1 VKVFVAGASGVV
13 GRHLIPQLVDAGH
26 EVVAM
31 TRSPDKTARLRALG
45 AQPVVADALDQPAMT
60 AAVRQARPQ
69 AVVHQLTAIPVRTGV
84 GKFDRIFAATNRLRT
99 EGTDILLAAAR
110 AAGAHRFVAQSF
122 CGWTYV
128 RTGGPVKTEDD
139 PLDPTPVRSFHQSLD
154 AVRYLEHAVL
164 DARGLDGLVLRYGFF
179 YGPGT
184 AIAPDGQI
192 GELVAKRRFP
202 IVGQGTG
209 VWSFVHMTDVA
220 SATVA
225 ALKRGPAGIYN
236 IVDDDPA
243 PLAQWLPA
251 LAQALGAKPPRQVP
265 AWLVRPVNEGV
276 VVMTNDIRGA
286 SNTKAKHQLGWQ
298 PAYPSWRYG
307 FQKGLTA

>member
-1 VKVFVAGASGVV
+1 MKVFVAGASGVV

-45 AQPVVADALDQPAMT
+45 AQPVVADALDQPAVT

-225 ALKRGPAGIYN
+225 ALERGPAGIYN

-286 SNTKAKHQLGWQ
+286 SNAKAKHQLGWQ
-298 PAYPSWRYG
+298 PVYPSWRYG

>member
-45 AQPVVADALDQPAMT
+45 AQPVVADALDQPAVT

-225 ALKRGPAGIYN
+225 ALERGPAGIYN

-286 SNTKAKHQLGWQ
+286 SNAKAKHQLGWQ
-298 PAYPSWRYG
+298 PVYPSWRYG